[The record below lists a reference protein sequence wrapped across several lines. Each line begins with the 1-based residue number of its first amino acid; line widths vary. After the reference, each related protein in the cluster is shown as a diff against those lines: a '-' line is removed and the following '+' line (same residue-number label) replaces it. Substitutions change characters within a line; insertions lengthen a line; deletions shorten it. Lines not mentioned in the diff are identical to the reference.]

1 MLIARAA
8 HEPDPRM
15 AATRSSARPAAARG
29 SKRAPG
35 APARSR
41 AGEAAGGAVP
51 ARGGK
56 LLIVESPAKARTIG
70 KYLDSDFTVL
80 ASYGH
85 VRDLVPS
92 TGAVEPDRGFAMHF
106 DLVPRAQAHVDAIVK
121 AMRRASALYLA
132 TDPDREGEAISWHV
146 TKLLEERGVL
156 DGKPVYRVQFH
167 EITRRAV
174 REAIEHPG
182 ALQDDLVSSQLA
194 RRALDYLVGFT
205 LSPVLWSKVRR
216 NLSAGRVQS
225 PALRLIADRE
235 SEIEAFEAREYWTL
249 LADAPGPPPFSA
261 RLAQYRG
268 EKVEQFTFTGEKE
281 AFAAQATLRL
291 HAARG
296 LEVLSV
302 TRKKR
307 RRAPPAPF
315 TTATLQQEASNRLGF
330 NVSRTMRVA
339 QELYEGVGGEG
350 LITYMRTDSVN
361 LAPEAVAEL
370 RAFIASRFGADE
382 VPASPPRHRTRTR
395 NAQEAHEAVR
405 PTSPERTPESLRGT
419 LSRDQQRVYELVW
432 RRAVASQ
439 MKHAVMDDVT
449 VDLGCGE
456 GNVFRATGSTVAS
469 PGHLAVYE
477 DAPAPPAGGRAAGAA
492 PGGGAD
498 EAAPADGKPPP
509 PVRLP
514 ALAKGQTVTVSD
526 VRAEQHFT
534 RPPPRYTEAT
544 LVREL
549 ERCGIGR
556 PSTYADIISKL
567 QQREYV
573 ELRKRRFH
581 PTDVGRVVSRFLTE
595 HFHRYVDYGF
605 TASLEDDLDAISE
618 GRKAWIPV
626 LDEFWRDFEAQV
638 RDKQKTVTRQQ
649 VTQQV
654 IDEECPEC
662 GRPLAI
668 RLGRS
673 GNFISCTGFPECRY
687 ARNLPRDGE
696 DESEGGPEGGSE
708 PKMLEGRQC
717 PNCGRP
723 LVERTGRTG
732 RFAGCSGYPDCRHA
746 EPIEKMR
753 ETDVACPVCGE
764 GTLRERRSRRGKP
777 FFSCSTYPKC
787 DYATWD
793 EPLDEPCPLC
803 GWPILTL
810 KQTRRRGAEKVCPQ
824 RECGHREPVE
834 EPAAALPEAG

>member
-1 MLIARAA
+1 
-8 HEPDPRM
+8 M
-15 AATRSSARPAAARG
+15 AATRPSTQPAATRG
-29 SKRAPG
+29 SKRTPGAGSRSRTGRKAPG
-35 APARSR
+35 DGS
-41 AGEAAGGAVP
+41 
-51 ARGGK
+51 ARGSP

-106 DLVPRAQAHVDAIVK
+106 DLVPRAEAHVEAIVR
-121 AMRRASALYLA
+121 AMRRAGALYLA

-146 TKLLEERGVL
+146 MQLLSERGVL
-156 DGKPVYRVQFH
+156 GDKPVYRVQFH

-174 REAIEHPG
+174 REALEHPG
-182 ALQDDLVSSQLA
+182 EIQANLVNSQLA
-194 RRALDYLVGFT
+194 RRALDYLVGFN
-205 LSPVLWSKVRR
+205 LSPVLWSKIRS

-235 SEIEAFEAREYWTL
+235 SEIEAFETREYWTV
-249 LADAPGPPPFSA
+249 LADASGPPPFSA
-261 RLAQYRG
+261 RLVQYRG
-268 EKVEQFTFTGEKE
+268 EKVEQFTFTDEGS
-281 AFAAQATLRL
+281 AFAVQATLKL
-291 HAARG
+291 HASRG

-302 TRKKR
+302 TAKKR

-339 QELYEGVGGEG
+339 QDLYEGVGGEG

-361 LAPEAVAEL
+361 LASEAVAEI
-370 RAFIASRFGADE
+370 RAFLAEAFGPDE
-382 VPASPPRHRTRTR
+382 VPGTPPRHRTRTR
-395 NAQEAHEAVR
+395 NAQEAHEAIR
-405 PTSPERTPESLRGT
+405 PTSPGRTPESLRGA
-419 LSRDQQRVYELVW
+419 LSRDQLRVYELVW

-439 MKHAVMDDVT
+439 MKPAVMDDVT

-456 GNVFRATGSTVAS
+456 DGVFRATGTSVAS
-469 PGHLAVYE
+469 PGYLAVYE
-477 DAPAPPAGGRAAGAA
+477 DAAAAQSVRAADASAGE
-492 PGGGAD
+492 GKEG
-498 EAAPADGKPPP
+498 APASEGKPPA

-514 ALAKGQTVTVSD
+514 KLSKGQVVTVSD
-526 VRAEQHFT
+526 IRAEQHFT

-567 QQREYV
+567 QQRGYV
-573 ELRKRRFH
+573 EFEKRRFH

-595 HFHRYVDYGF
+595 HFSRYVDYGF
-605 TASLEDDLDAISE
+605 TASMEDDLDAISE
-618 GRKAWIPV
+618 GRKAWVPV

-638 RDKQKTVTRQQ
+638 RHKQETVTRQQ
-649 VTQQV
+649 VTQQL
-654 IDEECPEC
+654 IDETCPEC

-687 ARNLPRDGE
+687 ARNLPRGDE
-696 DESEGGPEGGSE
+696 DEADAGAAGGRDA
-708 PKMLEGRQC
+708 KVLEGREC
-717 PNCGRP
+717 PECGSP
-723 LVERTGRTG
+723 LVLKSGRTG
-732 RFAGCSGYPDCRHA
+732 KFAGCSRYPECRHT
-746 EPIEKMR
+746 EPLEKLR
-753 ETDVACPVCGE
+753 DTDIACPVCRD

-793 EPLDEPCPLC
+793 EPLDEPCPGC
-803 GWPILTL
+803 GWPIRTL
-810 KQTRRRGAEKVCPQ
+810 KQTRRRGPEKVCPQ
-824 RECGHREPVE
+824 RECGYREPVA

>member
-1 MLIARAA
+1 
-8 HEPDPRM
+8 M
-15 AATRSSARPAAARG
+15 AATPRSKPSSASASRQ
-29 SKRAPG
+29 SKRAAGQG
-35 APARSR
+35 APARSGGN
-41 AGEAAGGAVP
+41 AGTRRSAGGS
-51 ARGGK
+51 R

-70 KYLDSDFTVL
+70 KYLDADFTVL

-85 VRDLVPS
+85 VRDLVPAS
-92 TGAVEPDRGFAMHF
+92 GAVEPDRGFAMHF
-106 DLVPRAQAHVDAIVK
+106 ELVPRAEAHVEAIVR
-121 AMRRASALYLA
+121 AMRRADALYLA

-146 TKLLEERGVL
+146 TKLLEERGAL
-156 DGKPVYRVQFH
+156 KDKPVYRVQFH
-167 EITRRAV
+167 EITRRAI

-182 ALQDDLVSSQLA
+182 ELQDNLVSAQLA

-261 RLAQYRG
+261 RLVQYRG
-268 EKVEQFTFTGEKE
+268 EKVEQFTFTGEAA
-281 AFAAQATLRL
+281 AFAAQATLKL

-315 TTATLQQEASNRLGF
+315 TTATLQQDASNRLGF
-330 NVSRTMRVA
+330 SVSRTMRIA

-361 LAPEAVAEL
+361 LASEAVAEL
-370 RAFIASRFGADE
+370 RTVIADRFGPDE
-382 VPASPPRHRTRTR
+382 VPATATRHRTRTR

-405 PTSPERTPESLRGT
+405 PTSASRTPEALRGS
-419 LSRDQQRVYELVW
+419 LSHDQQRIYELIW

-439 MKHAVMDDVT
+439 MKPAVMDDVT
-449 VDLGCGE
+449 LDLGCGE
-456 GNVFRATGSTVAS
+456 ENVFRATGSTVAS
-469 PGHLAVYE
+469 PGYLAVYE
-477 DAPAPPAGGRAAGAA
+477 DAQPPPGGQASERAAAAAEGAPPQ
-492 PGGGAD
+492 
-498 EAAPADGKPPP
+498 PA
-509 PVRLP
+509 RLP
-514 ALAKGQTVTVSD
+514 ALAKGQVVTVSE

-567 QQREYV
+567 QHREYV
-573 ELRKRRFH
+573 ELRKRRFF

-618 GRKAWIPV
+618 GRKAWVPV

-662 GRPLAI
+662 GRALAI

-687 ARNLPRDGE
+687 ARNLPREGE
-696 DESEGGPEGGSE
+696 DEAEDGAGGGSE
-708 PKMLEGRQC
+708 PKVLEDREC
-717 PNCGRP
+717 PKCSAP
-723 LVERTGRTG
+723 LVERRGRAG
-732 RFAGCSGYPDCRHA
+732 RFAGCSRYPECRHA
-746 EPIEKMR
+746 EPIEKLR
-753 ETDVACPVCGE
+753 VTEVSCPKCGQ
-764 GTLRERRSRRGKP
+764 GNLHERRSRRGKP
-777 FFSCSTYPKC
+777 FFSCSTYPDC

-793 EPLDEPCPLC
+793 EPIDELCPSC
-803 GWPILTL
+803 NWPILTL
-810 KQTRRRGAEKVCPQ
+810 KETRRRGPEKVCPQ
-824 RECGHREPVE
+824 RECGYREPVA

>member
-1 MLIARAA
+1 
-8 HEPDPRM
+8 M
-15 AATRSSARPAAARG
+15 AATRQSAEPAAARG
-29 SKRAPG
+29 TGRGDG

-41 AGEAAGGAVP
+41 TGGKKGP
-51 ARGGK
+51 GGGSPRGGR

-70 KYLDSDFTVL
+70 KYLDPDFTVL

-92 TGAVEPDRGFAMHF
+92 TGAVEPDRDFAMHF
-106 DLVPRAQAHVDAIVK
+106 ELVPRAEAHVEAIVR

-146 TKLLEERGVL
+146 TQLLSERGVL
-156 DGKPVYRVQFH
+156 EDKPVYRVQFH

-174 REAIEHPG
+174 REALEHPG
-182 ALQDDLVSSQLA
+182 ELQDNLVNSQLA
-194 RRALDYLVGFT
+194 RRALDYLVGFS
-205 LSPVLWSKVRR
+205 LSPVLWSKIRS

-235 SEIEAFEAREYWTL
+235 SEIEAFEAREYWTV

-268 EKVEQFTFTGEKE
+268 EKVEQFTFTDEGS

-291 HAARG
+291 HASRG

-302 TRKKR
+302 TAKKR
-307 RRAPPAPF
+307 RRSPPAPF

-330 NVSRTMRVA
+330 NVSRTMRIA

-350 LITYMRTDSVN
+350 LITYMRTDSVS
-361 LAPEAVAEL
+361 LAAEAVAEI
-370 RAFIASRFGADE
+370 RAFLADRFGSDA
-382 VPASPPRHRTRTR
+382 VPATPPRHRTRTR

-405 PTSPERTPESLRGT
+405 PTSPGRTPESLRGT
-419 LSRDQQRVYELVW
+419 LSRDQMRVYELVW

-456 GNVFRATGSTVAS
+456 GNVFRATGSSVAS
-469 PGHLAVYE
+469 PGYLAVYE
-477 DAPAPPAGGRAAGAA
+477 DAAPPPGRPVDASAGAE
-492 PGGGAD
+492 G
-498 EAAPADGKPPP
+498 EAAPAGDGKTPRT
-509 PVRLP
+509 VRLP
-514 ALAKGQTVTVSD
+514 KLSKGQVVTVSD
-526 VRAEQHFT
+526 IRAEQHFT

-567 QQREYV
+567 QQRGYV
-573 ELRKRRFH
+573 ELEKRRFH

-595 HFHRYVDYGF
+595 HFSRYVDYGF
-605 TASLEDDLDAISE
+605 TASMEDDLDAISE
-618 GRKAWIPV
+618 GRKAWVPV
-626 LDEFWRDFEAQV
+626 LDEFWRDFEGQV
-638 RDKQKTVTRQQ
+638 RLKQETVTRQQ
-649 VTQQV
+649 VTQQR
-654 IDEECPEC
+654 IDEDCPEC

-687 ARNLPRDGE
+687 ARNLPRAGE
-696 DESEGGPEGGSE
+696 DEGGEGETRGSEAKVLEDRECPKCGGPLVVKS
-708 PKMLEGRQC
+708 GRS
-717 PNCGRP
+717 GK
-723 LVERTGRTG
+723 
-732 RFAGCSGYPDCRHA
+732 FAGCSRYPECRHT
-746 EPIEKMR
+746 EPLEKLR
-753 ETDVACPVCGE
+753 ETDIACPACGD

-793 EPLDEPCPLC
+793 EPLDEPCPRC

-824 RECGHREPVE
+824 RECGYR
-834 EPAAALPEAG
+834 EPAAEPGAALSEAG

>member
-1 MLIARAA
+1 MLTARAT
-8 HEPDPRM
+8 HEPDVRM
-15 AATRSSARPAAARG
+15 AATRPTSRPAAARG
-29 SKRAPG
+29 PKRAAA
-35 APARSR
+35 APARSG
-41 AGEAAGGAVP
+41 AGNTARRGGP
-51 ARGGK
+51 GPGGK
-56 LLIVESPAKARTIG
+56 LLVVESPAKARTIG
-70 KYLDSDFTVL
+70 KYLDPDFTVL

-92 TGAVEPDRGFAMHF
+92 TGAVEPERGFAMHF
-106 DLVPRAQAHVDAIVK
+106 DLVPRAQAHVDAIVR
-121 AMRRASALYLA
+121 AMRGASALYLA

-146 TKLLEERGVL
+146 TKLLEDRGAL
-156 DGKPVYRVQFH
+156 AGKPVYRVQFH

-182 ALQDDLVSSQLA
+182 ELQDNLVNSQLA

-261 RLAQYRG
+261 RLARYRG
-268 EKVEQFTFTGEKE
+268 EKVEQFTFTGERE
-281 AFAAQATLRL
+281 AFAAQATLKL

-330 NVSRTMRVA
+330 NVSRTMRIA

-370 RAFIASRFGADE
+370 RAFIADRFGADE
-382 VPASPPRHRTRTR
+382 VPSTPPRHRTRAR

-405 PTSPERTPESLRGT
+405 PTSPGRTPESLRGT

-469 PGHLAVYE
+469 PGYLAVYE
-477 DAPAPPAGGRAAGAA
+477 DAPAQPGGRAG
-492 PGGGAD
+492 D
-498 EAAPADGKPPP
+498 EAAPAVSADGKPPP

-514 ALAKGQTVTVSD
+514 PLAKGRTVAVSD

-618 GRKAWIPV
+618 GRKAWVPV

-638 RDKQKTVTRQQ
+638 RHKQETVTRQQ

-687 ARNLPRDGE
+687 ARSLPRDGE
-696 DESEGGPEGGSE
+696 GESEEGGGAEGGVE
-708 PKMLEGRQC
+708 PKVLEDRRCPKCGEALVVRRGRR
-717 PNCGRP
+717 G
-723 LVERTGRTG
+723 E
-732 RFAGCSGYPDCRHA
+732 FAGCRGYPECRHA
-746 EPIEKMR
+746 EPLEKMR
-753 ETDVACPVCGE
+753 ETDVTCPACGG

-793 EPLDEPCPLC
+793 EPLDEPCPRC

-824 RECGHREPVE
+824 RECAHREPAA
-834 EPAAALPEAG
+834 EPPAALPEAG

>member
-1 MLIARAA
+1 MLIARPAR
-8 HEPDPRM
+8 EPEIRM
-15 AATRSSARPAAARG
+15 AAARPSAARPAAARG
-29 SKRAPG
+29 PKRAAGASARSGAGSTARRGGPG
-35 APARSR
+35 A
-41 AGEAAGGAVP
+41 GG
-51 ARGGK
+51 R
-56 LLIVESPAKARTIG
+56 LLVVESPAKARTIG
-70 KYLDSDFTVL
+70 KYLDPDFTVL

-106 DLVPRAQAHVDAIVK
+106 DLVPRAQAHVDAIVR

-146 TKLLEERGVL
+146 TKLLEDRGAL
-156 DGKPVYRVQFH
+156 AGKPVYRVQFH

-182 ALQDDLVSSQLA
+182 ELQDNLVNSQLA

-268 EKVEQFTFTGEKE
+268 EKVEQFTFTGEGE
-281 AFAAQATLRL
+281 AFAAQATLKL

-330 NVSRTMRVA
+330 NVSRTMRIA

-370 RAFIASRFGADE
+370 RAFIADRFGPDE
-382 VPASPPRHRTRTR
+382 VPSTPPRHRTRTR

-405 PTSPERTPESLRGT
+405 PTSPGRTPESLRGT

-469 PGHLAVYE
+469 PGYLAVYE
-477 DAPAPPAGGRAAGAA
+477 DAPAQ
-492 PGGGAD
+492 PGGARTAD
-498 EAAPADGKPPP
+498 EAAPADGKPPAP
-509 PVRLP
+509 ARLP
-514 ALAKGQTVTVSD
+514 PLAKGRTVTVSD

-618 GRKAWIPV
+618 GRKAWVPV

-638 RDKQKTVTRQQ
+638 RHKQETVTRQQ

-687 ARNLPRDGE
+687 ARSLPRDGE
-696 DESEGGPEGGSE
+696 GESEGGPEGGAE
-708 PKMLEGRQC
+708 PKALEDRRCPKCGEALVVRSGRR
-717 PNCGRP
+717 G
-723 LVERTGRTG
+723 E
-732 RFAGCSGYPDCRHA
+732 FAGCSRYPECRHA
-746 EPIEKMR
+746 EPLEKMR
-753 ETDVACPVCGE
+753 ETDVACPVCRG

-777 FFSCSTYPKC
+777 FFSCPTYPKC

-824 RECGHREPVE
+824 RECAYREPVAE
-834 EPAAALPEAG
+834 PPAAMPEAG

>member
-1 MLIARAA
+1 
-8 HEPDPRM
+8 M
-15 AATRSSARPAAARG
+15 AATRPSTRPAAPRE
-29 SKRAPG
+29 SKRAG
-35 APARSR
+35 APEARSR
-41 AGEAAGGAVP
+41 TGPKTGSKSGSGTRGGSS

-56 LLIVESPAKARTIG
+56 LLIVESPAKTRTIG

-85 VRDLVPS
+85 VRDLVPAR
-92 TGAVEPDRGFAMHF
+92 GAVEPERGFAMHF
-106 DLVPRAQAHVDAIVK
+106 ELVPRAEAHVEAIVR

-146 TKLLEERGVL
+146 TQLLSDRGVL

-174 REAIEHPG
+174 REALEHPG
-182 ALQDDLVSSQLA
+182 ELQANLVNSQLA
-194 RRALDYLVGFT
+194 RRALDYLVGFN
-205 LSPVLWSKVRR
+205 LSPVLWSKIRS

-235 SEIEAFEAREYWTL
+235 AEIEAFEAREYWTV

-261 RLAQYRG
+261 RLVRYRG
-268 EKVEQFTFTGEKE
+268 EKVEQFTFTDEGT
-281 AFAAQATLRL
+281 AFAAQATLKL

-302 TRKKR
+302 TAKKR

-330 NVSRTMRVA
+330 NVSRTMRTA

-350 LITYMRTDSVN
+350 LITYMRTDSVS
-361 LAPEAVAEL
+361 LATEAVAEI
-370 RAFIASRFGADE
+370 RAFLAEAFGPDA
-382 VPASPPRHRTRTR
+382 VPATPPRHRTRTR
-395 NAQEAHEAVR
+395 NAQEAHEAIR

-419 LSRDQQRVYELVW
+419 LSREQMRVYELIW

-439 MKHAVMDDVT
+439 MRHAVMDDVT

-456 GNVFRATGSTVAS
+456 DSVFRATGTSVAS
-469 PGHLAVYE
+469 PGYLAIYE
-477 DAPAPPAGGRAAGAA
+477 DAAARAARPADAPAGEGREG
-492 PGGGAD
+492 
-498 EAAPADGKPPP
+498 APAEGGKPPP
-509 PVRLP
+509 AVRLP
-514 ALAKGQTVTVSD
+514 KLSTGQVVTVSD
-526 VRAEQHFT
+526 IRAEQHFT

-567 QQREYV
+567 QQRSYV
-573 ELRKRRFH
+573 VLEKRRFH

-595 HFHRYVDYGF
+595 HFTRYVDYGF
-605 TASLEDDLDAISE
+605 TANMEDDLDAISA
-618 GRKAWIPV
+618 GRKAWVPV

-638 RDKQKTVTRQQ
+638 RHKQETVTRQQ
-649 VTQQV
+649 VTQQL
-654 IDEECPEC
+654 IDESCPEC
-662 GRPLAI
+662 ERPLAI
-668 RLGRS
+668 RLGRN

-687 ARNLPRDGE
+687 ARNLGREEEDGE
-696 DESEGGPEGGSE
+696 GEGASGGRE
-708 PKMLEGRQC
+708 AKVLEGREC
-717 PNCGRP
+717 PKCGGP
-723 LVERTGRTG
+723 LVRKRGRSG
-732 RFAGCSGYPDCRHA
+732 EFAGCGRYPECRHT
-746 EPIEKMR
+746 EPLEKLR
-753 ETDVACPVCGE
+753 ETDIACPACGA
-764 GTLRERRSRRGKP
+764 GKLHERRSRRGKP

-793 EPLDEPCPLC
+793 EPIDEPCPQC

-810 KQTRRRGAEKVCPQ
+810 KQTRRRGPEKVCPQ
-824 RECGHREPVE
+824 RECGHREPVAE
-834 EPAAALPEAG
+834 SAAALPETG

>member
-1 MLIARAA
+1 MLIARAT
-8 HEPDPRM
+8 HEPDARM
-15 AATRSSARPAAARG
+15 AATRSSTRPAAARG
-29 SKRAPG
+29 SKRATEAG
-35 APARSR
+35 ARSR
-41 AGEAAGGAVP
+41 TGKKSRGGGAP
-51 ARGGK
+51 SGGR

-92 TGAVEPDRGFAMHF
+92 RGAVEPERGFAMHF
-106 DLVPRAQAHVDAIVK
+106 DLVPRAESHVEAIVR

-146 TKLLEERGVL
+146 TQLLSERGVL
-156 DGKPVYRVQFH
+156 QEKPVYRVQFH

-174 REAIEHPG
+174 REALEHPG
-182 ALQDDLVSSQLA
+182 ELQTNLVNSQLA
-194 RRALDYLVGFT
+194 RRALDYLVGFN
-205 LSPVLWSKVRR
+205 LSPVLWSKIRS

-235 SEIEAFEAREYWTL
+235 SEIDAFETREYWTV

-261 RLAQYRG
+261 RLVQYRG
-268 EKVEQFTFTGEKE
+268 EKVEQFTFTDEGT
-281 AFAAQATLRL
+281 AFAAQATLKL
-291 HAARG
+291 HSSRG

-302 TRKKR
+302 TAKKR

-330 NVSRTMRVA
+330 NVSRTMRIA

-361 LAPEAVAEL
+361 LAAEAVAEIRSL
-370 RAFIASRFGADE
+370 LADRFGPDA
-382 VPASPPRHRTRTR
+382 VPATPNRHRTRTR

-405 PTSPERTPESLRGT
+405 PTSPGWTPESLRAT
-419 LSRDQQRVYELVW
+419 LSRDQFRVYELVW
-432 RRAVASQ
+432 RRAMASQ

-456 GNVFRATGSTVAS
+456 GNVLRATGTSVAS
-469 PGHLAVYE
+469 PGYLAVYE
-477 DAPAPPAGGRAAGAA
+477 DAAAQ
-492 PGGGAD
+492 PGGPAD
-498 EAAPADGKPPP
+498 GQAGERKAADDGKPPS

-514 ALAKGQTVTVSD
+514 KLSTGQVVTVSD
-526 VRAEQHFT
+526 IRAEQHFT

-567 QQREYV
+567 QQRGYV
-573 ELRKRRFH
+573 ELEKRRFH

-595 HFHRYVDYGF
+595 HFSRYVDFGF
-605 TASLEDDLDAISE
+605 TASMEDDLDAISE
-618 GRKAWIPV
+618 GRKAWVPV

-638 RDKQKTVTRQQ
+638 RHKQETVTRQQ
-649 VTQQV
+649 VTQQL
-654 IDEECPEC
+654 IDESCPEC
-662 GRPLAI
+662 ERPLAI

-687 ARNLPRDGE
+687 ARNLPRG
-696 DESEGGPEGGSE
+696 DEGEGGEEGVGGSDA
-708 PKMLEGRQC
+708 KLLEDRQC
-717 PNCGRP
+717 PKCGGP
-723 LVERTGRTG
+723 LVVKSGRTG
-732 RFAGCSGYPDCRHA
+732 KFAGCSGYPECRHT
-746 EPIEKMR
+746 EPLEKLR
-753 ETDVACPVCGE
+753 ETDIACPACGD

-777 FFSCSTYPKC
+777 FFSCSTYPRC

-793 EPLDEPCPLC
+793 EPLDEPCPGC

-810 KQTRRRGAEKVCPQ
+810 KQTRRRGPEKACPQ
-824 RECGHREPVE
+824 RECGHREPVAE
-834 EPAAALPEAG
+834 SSAALPEAG

>member
-1 MLIARAA
+1 
-8 HEPDPRM
+8 M
-15 AATRSSARPAAARG
+15 AATRPSTRPAAARG
-29 SKRAPG
+29 SKRAAG
-35 APARSR
+35 AGARSG
-41 AGEAAGGAVP
+41 AGNT
-51 ARGGK
+51 ARGGGPSARGGR

-92 TGAVEPDRGFAMHF
+92 TGAVEPDRGFFMHF
-106 DLVPRAQAHVDAIVK
+106 DLVPRAEAHVEAIVR

-146 TKLLEERGVL
+146 TQLLSERGVL
-156 DGKPVYRVQFH
+156 EGKPVYRVQFH

-174 REAIEHPG
+174 REALEHPG
-182 ALQDDLVSSQLA
+182 ELQANLVDSQLA
-194 RRALDYLVGFT
+194 RRALDYLVGFN
-205 LSPVLWSKVRR
+205 LSPVLWSKIRS

-235 SEIEAFEAREYWTL
+235 SEIEAFEAREYWTV
-249 LADAPGPPPFSA
+249 LADAPGPPAFSA
-261 RLAQYRG
+261 RLVRYRG
-268 EKVEQFTFTGEKE
+268 EKVEQFTLTDEGA
-281 AFAAQATLRL
+281 AFAAQATLKL
-291 HAARG
+291 HASRG
-296 LEVLSV
+296 LGVLSV
-302 TRKKR
+302 TAKKR

-330 NVSRTMRVA
+330 NVSRTMRIA

-350 LITYMRTDSVN
+350 LITYMRTDSVS
-361 LAPEAVAEL
+361 LAAEAVAEI
-370 RAFIASRFGADE
+370 RAFLAETFGEDA
-382 VPASPPRHRTRTR
+382 VPATPPRHRTRTR

-405 PTSPERTPESLRGT
+405 PTSPGRTPESLRGT
-419 LSRDQQRVYELVW
+419 LSRDQLRVYELVW

-439 MKHAVMDDVT
+439 MKPAVMDDVT

-456 GNVFRATGSTVAS
+456 GNVFRATGTSVAS
-469 PGHLAVYE
+469 PGFLAVYGDAASQPGRPA
-477 DAPAPPAGGRAAGAA
+477 DAPAGERKDGVSAAAA
-492 PGGGAD
+492 
-498 EAAPADGKPPP
+498 AAGKPPP

-514 ALAKGQTVTVSD
+514 KLSAGQVVTVSD

-549 ERCGIGR
+549 EQCGIGR

-567 QQREYV
+567 QQRGYV
-573 ELRKRRFH
+573 ELEKRRFH

-595 HFHRYVDYGF
+595 HFSRYVDYGF
-605 TASLEDDLDAISE
+605 TASMEDDLDAISE
-618 GRKAWIPV
+618 GRKEWVPV

-638 RDKQKTVTRQQ
+638 RHKRETVTRQQ
-649 VTQQV
+649 VTQQI
-654 IDEECPEC
+654 IDESCPEC

-687 ARNLPRDGE
+687 ARNLPRGDE
-696 DESEGGPEGGSE
+696 DETGEEGAGRSEAQVLEDRWCPKCGGA
-708 PKMLEGRQC
+708 
-717 PNCGRP
+717 
-723 LVERTGRTG
+723 LVLKSGRTG
-732 RFAGCSGYPDCRHA
+732 KFAGCGRYPECRHT
-746 EPIEKMR
+746 EPLEKLR
-753 ETDVACPVCGE
+753 ETDITCPVCRD

-793 EPLDEPCPLC
+793 EPLDEPCPRC

-810 KQTRRRGAEKVCPQ
+810 KQTRRRGSEKVCPQ
-824 RECGHREPVE
+824 RECAHREPVAE
-834 EPAAALPEAG
+834 SPAALPEAG

>member
-1 MLIARAA
+1 
-8 HEPDPRM
+8 M
-15 AATRSSARPAAARG
+15 AATRPSTRPAAARG
-29 SKRAPG
+29 SKRAAG
-35 APARSR
+35 AGARSG
-41 AGEAAGGAVP
+41 AGNT
-51 ARGGK
+51 ARGGGPSARGGR

-106 DLVPRAQAHVDAIVK
+106 DLVPRAEAHVEAIVR

-146 TKLLEERGVL
+146 TQLLSERGVL
-156 DGKPVYRVQFH
+156 EGKPVYRVQFH

-174 REAIEHPG
+174 REALEHPG
-182 ALQDDLVSSQLA
+182 ELQANLVDSQLA
-194 RRALDYLVGFT
+194 RRALDYLVGFN
-205 LSPVLWSKVRR
+205 LSPVLWSKIRS

-235 SEIEAFEAREYWTL
+235 SEIEAFEAREYWTV
-249 LADAPGPPPFSA
+249 LADAPGPPAFSA
-261 RLAQYRG
+261 RLVQYRG
-268 EKVEQFTFTGEKE
+268 EKVEQFTLTDEGA
-281 AFAAQATLRL
+281 AFAAQATLKL
-291 HAARG
+291 HASRG

-302 TRKKR
+302 TAKKR

-330 NVSRTMRVA
+330 NVSRTMRIA

-350 LITYMRTDSVN
+350 LITYMRTDSVS
-361 LAPEAVAEL
+361 LAAEAVADI
-370 RAFIASRFGADE
+370 RAFLAETFGEDA
-382 VPASPPRHRTRTR
+382 VPATPPRHRTRTR

-405 PTSPERTPESLRGT
+405 PTSPGRTPESLRGT
-419 LSRDQQRVYELVW
+419 LSRDQLRVYELVW

-439 MKHAVMDDVT
+439 MKPAVMDDVT

-456 GNVFRATGSTVAS
+456 GNVFRATGTSVAS
-469 PGHLAVYE
+469 PGFLAVYGDAASQPGRPA
-477 DAPAPPAGGRAAGAA
+477 DAPAGERKDGASAAASAA
-492 PGGGAD
+492 
-498 EAAPADGKPPP
+498 GKPPP

-514 ALAKGQTVTVSD
+514 KLSAGQVVTVSD

-549 ERCGIGR
+549 EQCGIGR

-567 QQREYV
+567 QQRGYV
-573 ELRKRRFH
+573 ELEKRRFH

-595 HFHRYVDYGF
+595 HFSRYVDYGF
-605 TASLEDDLDAISE
+605 TASMEDDLDAISE
-618 GRKAWIPV
+618 GRKEWVPV

-638 RDKQKTVTRQQ
+638 RHKRETVTRQQ
-649 VTQQV
+649 VTQQI
-654 IDEECPEC
+654 IDESCPEC

-687 ARNLPRDGE
+687 ARNLPRGDE
-696 DESEGGPEGGSE
+696 DETGEEGAGRSEAKVLEDRWCPKCGGA
-708 PKMLEGRQC
+708 
-717 PNCGRP
+717 
-723 LVERTGRTG
+723 LVLKSGRTG
-732 RFAGCSGYPDCRHA
+732 KFAGCGRYPECRHT
-746 EPIEKMR
+746 EPLEKLR
-753 ETDVACPVCGE
+753 ETDITCPVCRD

-793 EPLDEPCPLC
+793 EPLDEPCPRC

-810 KQTRRRGAEKVCPQ
+810 KQTRRRGSEKVCPQ
-824 RECGHREPVE
+824 RECAHREPVAE
-834 EPAAALPEAG
+834 SPAALPEAG

>member
-1 MLIARAA
+1 
-8 HEPDPRM
+8 M
-15 AATRSSARPAAARG
+15 AATRPSTRPAAARG
-29 SKRAPG
+29 SKRAAG
-35 APARSR
+35 AGARSG
-41 AGEAAGGAVP
+41 AGNTARGAGSS
-51 ARGGK
+51 ARGGR

-92 TGAVEPDRGFAMHF
+92 TGAVEPDRGFFMHF
-106 DLVPRAQAHVDAIVK
+106 DLVPRAEAHVEAIVR

-146 TKLLEERGVL
+146 TQLLSERGVL
-156 DGKPVYRVQFH
+156 EGKPVYRVQFH

-174 REAIEHPG
+174 REALEHPG
-182 ALQDDLVSSQLA
+182 ELQANLVDSQLA
-194 RRALDYLVGFT
+194 RRALDYLVGFN
-205 LSPVLWSKVRR
+205 LSPVLWSKIRS

-235 SEIEAFEAREYWTL
+235 SEIEAFEAREYWTV
-249 LADAPGPPPFSA
+249 LADAPGPPAFSA
-261 RLAQYRG
+261 RLVRYRG
-268 EKVEQFTFTGEKE
+268 EKVEQFTLTDEGA
-281 AFAAQATLRL
+281 AFAAQATLKL
-291 HAARG
+291 HASRG

-302 TRKKR
+302 TAKKR

-330 NVSRTMRVA
+330 NVSRTMRIA

-350 LITYMRTDSVN
+350 LITYMRTDSVS
-361 LAPEAVAEL
+361 LAAEAVAEI
-370 RAFIASRFGADE
+370 RAFLAETFGEDA
-382 VPASPPRHRTRTR
+382 VPATPPRHRTRTR

-405 PTSPERTPESLRGT
+405 PTSPGRTPESLRGT
-419 LSRDQQRVYELVW
+419 LSRDQLRVYELVW

-439 MKHAVMDDVT
+439 MKPAVMDDVT

-456 GNVFRATGSTVAS
+456 GNVFRATGTSVAS
-469 PGHLAVYE
+469 PGFLAVYGDAASQPGRPA
-477 DAPAPPAGGRAAGAA
+477 DAPAGERKDGASAA
-492 PGGGAD
+492 
-498 EAAPADGKPPP
+498 GKPPP

-514 ALAKGQTVTVSD
+514 KLSAGQVVTVSD

-549 ERCGIGR
+549 EQCGIGR

-567 QQREYV
+567 QQRGYV
-573 ELRKRRFH
+573 ELEKRRFH

-595 HFHRYVDYGF
+595 HFSRYVDYGF
-605 TASLEDDLDAISE
+605 TASMEDDLDAISE
-618 GRKAWIPV
+618 GRKAWVPV

-638 RDKQKTVTRQQ
+638 RHKRETVTRQQ
-649 VTQQV
+649 VTQQI
-654 IDEECPEC
+654 IDESCPEC

-687 ARNLPRDGE
+687 ARNLPRGDE
-696 DESEGGPEGGSE
+696 DETGEEGAGRSEAKVLEDRWCPKCGGA
-708 PKMLEGRQC
+708 
-717 PNCGRP
+717 
-723 LVERTGRTG
+723 LVLKSGRTG
-732 RFAGCSGYPDCRHA
+732 KFAGCGRYPECRHT
-746 EPIEKMR
+746 EPLEKLR
-753 ETDVACPVCGE
+753 ETDITCPVCRD

-793 EPLDEPCPLC
+793 EPLDEPCPRC

-810 KQTRRRGAEKVCPQ
+810 KQTRRRGSEKVCPQ
-824 RECGHREPVE
+824 RECAHREPVAE
-834 EPAAALPEAG
+834 SPAALPEAG

>member
-1 MLIARAA
+1 
-8 HEPDPRM
+8 M
-15 AATRSSARPAAARG
+15 AATRHSAQSAAARG
-29 SKRAPG
+29 AERAAG
-35 APARSR
+35 TSARSR
-41 AGEAAGGAVP
+41 SGRKAAGGGTP
-51 ARGGK
+51 RGGR

-70 KYLDSDFTVL
+70 KYLDPDFTVL

-106 DLVPRAQAHVDAIVK
+106 ELVPRAEAHVEAIVR
-121 AMRRASALYLA
+121 AMRRAKALYLA

-146 TKLLEERGVL
+146 TQILAERGVL
-156 DGKPVYRVQFH
+156 GDKPVFRVQFH

-174 REAIEHPG
+174 REALDHPG
-182 ALQDDLVSSQLA
+182 ELQTNLVNSQLT
-194 RRALDYLVGFT
+194 RRALDYLVGFN
-205 LSPVLWSKVRR
+205 LSPVLWSKIRS

-235 SEIEAFEAREYWTL
+235 SEIEAFEAREYWTV

-268 EKVEQFTFTGEKE
+268 EKVEQFTFTDEGA

-302 TRKKR
+302 TAKKR
-307 RRAPPAPF
+307 RRSPPAPF

-330 NVSRTMRVA
+330 NVSRTMRIA

-361 LAPEAVAEL
+361 LAPEAVAGI
-370 RAFIASRFGADE
+370 RAYLADRFGPDA
-382 VPASPPRHRTRTR
+382 VPATPPRHRTRTR

-405 PTSPERTPESLRGT
+405 PTLPERTPESLSGT
-419 LSRDQQRVYELVW
+419 LSRDQLRVYELVW

-449 VDLGCGE
+449 ADLGCGE
-456 GNVFRATGSTVAS
+456 GNVFRATGTSVAF
-469 PGHLAVYE
+469 PGYLAVYE
-477 DAPAPPAGGRAAGAA
+477 DAASRSDRPSEAPAGEGKAM
-492 PGGGAD
+492 
-498 EAAPADGKPPP
+498 APAEDAKPPP

-514 ALAKGQTVTVSD
+514 KLSRGQVVTVSD
-526 VRAEQHFT
+526 IRAEQHFT

-549 ERCGIGR
+549 ERRGIGR

-567 QQREYV
+567 QQRDYV
-573 ELRKRRFH
+573 EIEKRRFH

-595 HFHRYVDYGF
+595 HFSRYVDFGF
-605 TASLEDDLDAISE
+605 TASMEDDLDAISE
-618 GRKAWIPV
+618 GRKAWVPV
-626 LDEFWRDFEAQV
+626 LDEFWRGFEAQV
-638 RDKQKTVTRQQ
+638 RHKQETVTRQQ
-649 VTQQV
+649 VTQQL
-654 IDEECPEC
+654 IDESCPEC

-687 ARNLPRDGE
+687 ARNLPRGDEEETDEGSHGGREPKVLE
-696 DESEGGPEGGSE
+696 DRTCPKCGGP
-708 PKMLEGRQC
+708 
-717 PNCGRP
+717 
-723 LVERTGRTG
+723 LVLKSGRTG
-732 RFAGCSGYPDCRHA
+732 KFAGCARYPECRHT
-746 EPIEKMR
+746 EPLEKLR
-753 ETDVACPVCGE
+753 ETDIVCPACGD

-793 EPLDEPCPLC
+793 EPLDEPCPRC

-810 KQTRRRGAEKVCPQ
+810 KQTRRRGSEKACPQ
-824 RECGHREPVE
+824 RECGYREPVAE
-834 EPAAALPEAG
+834 SGAALSEAG

>member
-1 MLIARAA
+1 
-8 HEPDPRM
+8 M
-15 AATRSSARPAAARG
+15 AATRHSAQSAARG
-29 SKRAPG
+29 AERAAG
-35 APARSR
+35 TSARSR
-41 AGEAAGGAVP
+41 SGRKATGGGTP
-51 ARGGK
+51 RGGR

-70 KYLDSDFTVL
+70 KYLDPDFTVL

-106 DLVPRAQAHVDAIVK
+106 ELVPRAESHVEAIVR
-121 AMRRASALYLA
+121 AMRRATALYLA

-146 TKLLEERGVL
+146 TQILAERGVL
-156 DGKPVYRVQFH
+156 GDKPVYRVQFH

-174 REAIEHPG
+174 REALEHPG
-182 ALQDDLVSSQLA
+182 ELQTNLVNSQLA
-194 RRALDYLVGFT
+194 RRALDYLVGFN
-205 LSPVLWSKVRR
+205 LSPVLWSKVRS

-235 SEIEAFEAREYWTL
+235 SEIEAFEAREYWTV

-261 RLAQYRG
+261 RLVQYRG
-268 EKVEQFTFTGEKE
+268 EKVEQFTFTDEGA

-291 HAARG
+291 HASRG

-302 TRKKR
+302 TAKKR

-330 NVSRTMRVA
+330 NVSRTMRIA

-350 LITYMRTDSVN
+350 LITYMRTDSVS
-361 LAPEAVAEL
+361 LAPEAVAGI
-370 RAFIASRFGADE
+370 RAYLADRFGPDA
-382 VPASPPRHRTRTR
+382 VPATPPRHRTRTR

-405 PTSPERTPESLRGT
+405 PTLPERTPESLAGT
-419 LSRDQQRVYELVW
+419 LSRDQLRVYELVW

-449 VDLGCGE
+449 ADLGCGE
-456 GNVFRATGSTVAS
+456 GNVFRATGTSVAF
-469 PGHLAVYE
+469 PGYLAVYE
-477 DAPAPPAGGRAAGAA
+477 DAASRSGR
-492 PGGGAD
+492 PSD
-498 EAAPADGKPPP
+498 APAREGMALAPAEDAKPPP

-514 ALAKGQTVTVSD
+514 KLSRGQVVTVSD
-526 VRAEQHFT
+526 IRAEQHFT

-567 QQREYV
+567 QQRDYV
-573 ELRKRRFH
+573 ELEKRRFR

-595 HFHRYVDYGF
+595 HFSRYVDFGF
-605 TASLEDDLDAISE
+605 TASMEDDLDAISE
-618 GRKAWIPV
+618 GRKAWVPV
-626 LDEFWRDFEAQV
+626 LDEFWSDFAAQV
-638 RDKQKTVTRQQ
+638 RHKQETVTRQQ
-649 VTQQV
+649 VTQQL
-654 IDEECPEC
+654 IDESCPEC

-687 ARNLPRDGE
+687 ARNLARGDEEETDEGSDGGREPKVLE
-696 DESEGGPEGGSE
+696 DRRCPKCGGP
-708 PKMLEGRQC
+708 
-717 PNCGRP
+717 
-723 LVERTGRTG
+723 LVLKSGRTG
-732 RFAGCSGYPDCRHA
+732 KFAGCSRYPECRHA
-746 EPIEKMR
+746 EPLEKLR
-753 ETDVACPVCGE
+753 ETDIVCPACGD

-793 EPLDEPCPLC
+793 EPLDEPCPRC

-810 KQTRRRGAEKVCPQ
+810 KQTRRRGSEKVCPQ
-824 RECGHREPVE
+824 RECGHREPVAE
-834 EPAAALPEAG
+834 SGAALSEAG

>member
-1 MLIARAA
+1 
-8 HEPDPRM
+8 M
-15 AATRSSARPAAARG
+15 AATRPSTRPAAARG
-29 SKRAPG
+29 SKRAAG
-35 APARSR
+35 AGARSG
-41 AGEAAGGAVP
+41 AGNT
-51 ARGGK
+51 ARGGGSSARGGR

-106 DLVPRAQAHVDAIVK
+106 DLVPRAEAHVEAIVR

-146 TKLLEERGVL
+146 TQLLSERGVL
-156 DGKPVYRVQFH
+156 EGKPVYRVQFH

-174 REAIEHPG
+174 REALEHPG
-182 ALQDDLVSSQLA
+182 ELQANLVDSQLA
-194 RRALDYLVGFT
+194 RRALDYLVGFN
-205 LSPVLWSKVRR
+205 LSPVLWSKIRS

-235 SEIEAFEAREYWTL
+235 SEIEAFEAREYWTV
-249 LADAPGPPPFSA
+249 LADAPGPPAFSA
-261 RLAQYRG
+261 RLVRYRG
-268 EKVEQFTFTGEKE
+268 EKVEQFTLTDEGA
-281 AFAAQATLRL
+281 AFAAQATLKL
-291 HAARG
+291 HASRG

-302 TRKKR
+302 TAKKR

-330 NVSRTMRVA
+330 NVSRTMRIA

-350 LITYMRTDSVN
+350 LITYMRTDSVS
-361 LAPEAVAEL
+361 LAAEAVAEI
-370 RAFIASRFGADE
+370 RAFLAETFGEDA
-382 VPASPPRHRTRTR
+382 VPATPPRHRTRTR

-405 PTSPERTPESLRGT
+405 PTSPGRTPESLRGT
-419 LSRDQQRVYELVW
+419 LSRDQLRVYELVW

-439 MKHAVMDDVT
+439 MKPAVMDDVT

-456 GNVFRATGSTVAS
+456 GNVFRATGTSVAS
-469 PGHLAVYE
+469 PGFLAVYGDAASQPGRPA
-477 DAPAPPAGGRAAGAA
+477 DAPAGERKDGASAAAA
-492 PGGGAD
+492 
-498 EAAPADGKPPP
+498 AAGKPPP

-514 ALAKGQTVTVSD
+514 KLSAGQVVTVSD

-549 ERCGIGR
+549 EQCGIGR

-567 QQREYV
+567 QQRGYV
-573 ELRKRRFH
+573 ELEKRRFH

-595 HFHRYVDYGF
+595 HFSRYVDYGF
-605 TASLEDDLDAISE
+605 TASMEDDLDAISE
-618 GRKAWIPV
+618 GRKEWVPV

-638 RDKQKTVTRQQ
+638 RHKRETVTRQQ
-649 VTQQV
+649 VTQQI
-654 IDEECPEC
+654 IDESCPEC

-687 ARNLPRDGE
+687 ARNLPRGDE
-696 DESEGGPEGGSE
+696 DETGEEGAGRSEAKVLEDRWCPKCGGA
-708 PKMLEGRQC
+708 
-717 PNCGRP
+717 
-723 LVERTGRTG
+723 LVLKSGRTG
-732 RFAGCSGYPDCRHA
+732 KFAGCGRYPECRHT
-746 EPIEKMR
+746 EPLEKLR
-753 ETDVACPVCGE
+753 ETDITCPVCRD

-793 EPLDEPCPLC
+793 EPLDEPCPRC

-810 KQTRRRGAEKVCPQ
+810 KQTRRRGSEKVCPQ
-824 RECGHREPVE
+824 RECAHREPVAE
-834 EPAAALPEAG
+834 SPAALPEAG

>member
-1 MLIARAA
+1 M
-8 HEPDPRM
+8 
-15 AATRSSARPAAARG
+15 
-29 SKRAPG
+29 
-35 APARSR
+35 
-41 AGEAAGGAVP
+41 AGGAVP

-70 KYLDSDFTVL
+70 KYLDPDFTVL

-85 VRDLVPS
+85 VRDLVPA

-146 TKLLEERGVL
+146 TKLLEERKAL
-156 DGKPVYRVQFH
+156 AGKPVYRVQFH

-174 REAIEHPG
+174 REALEHPG
-182 ALQDDLVSSQLA
+182 ELQDNLVNSQLA

-268 EKVEQFTFTGEKE
+268 EKVEQFTFTGEQE
-281 AFAAQATLRL
+281 AFAAQANLKL

-330 NVSRTMRVA
+330 SVSRTMRIA

-361 LAPEAVAEL
+361 LAPEAVAGL
-370 RAFIASRFGADE
+370 RALIADRFGPDE

-405 PTSPERTPESLRGT
+405 PTSPERAPESLRGT
-419 LSRDQQRVYELVW
+419 LSRDQIRVYELVW

-469 PGHLAVYE
+469 PGYLAVYE
-477 DAPAPPAGGRAAGAA
+477 DTPAQPAGAGRAAG
-492 PGGGAD
+492 GASGD
-498 EAAPADGKPPP
+498 GAGEAAFADGKPPP
-509 PVRLP
+509 PARLP
-514 ALAKGQTVTVSD
+514 PLAEGQTVTVSD

-618 GRKAWIPV
+618 GRKAWVPV

-638 RDKQKTVTRQQ
+638 RDKQATVTRQQ

-708 PKMLEGRQC
+708 PKVLEGRSC

-732 RFAGCSGYPDCRHA
+732 RFAGCSGYPECRHA

-753 ETDVACPVCGE
+753 ETGIACPVCGE

-777 FFSCSTYPKC
+777 FFSCTTYPKC

-793 EPLDEPCPLC
+793 EPLDEPCPRC

-810 KQTRRRGAEKVCPQ
+810 KETRRRGAEKVCPQ
-824 RECGHREPVE
+824 RECAHREPVA
-834 EPAAALPEAG
+834 EPSAALPEAG

>member
-1 MLIARAA
+1 
-8 HEPDPRM
+8 M
-15 AATRSSARPAAARG
+15 AATRPSTRPAAARG
-29 SKRAPG
+29 SKRAAG
-35 APARSR
+35 AGARSG
-41 AGEAAGGAVP
+41 AGNT
-51 ARGGK
+51 ARGGGPSARGGR

-92 TGAVEPDRGFAMHF
+92 TGAVEPDRGFFMHF
-106 DLVPRAQAHVDAIVK
+106 DLVPRAEAHVEAIVR

-146 TKLLEERGVL
+146 TQLLSERGVL
-156 DGKPVYRVQFH
+156 EDKPVYRVQFH

-174 REAIEHPG
+174 REALEHPG
-182 ALQDDLVSSQLA
+182 ELQANLVDSQLA
-194 RRALDYLVGFT
+194 RRALDYLVGFN
-205 LSPVLWSKVRR
+205 LSPVLWSKIRS

-235 SEIEAFEAREYWTL
+235 SEIEAFEAREYWTV
-249 LADAPGPPPFSA
+249 LADAPGPPAFSA
-261 RLAQYRG
+261 RLVRYRG
-268 EKVEQFTFTGEKE
+268 EKVEQFTLTDEGA
-281 AFAAQATLRL
+281 AFAAQATLKL
-291 HAARG
+291 HASRG

-302 TRKKR
+302 TAKKR
-307 RRAPPAPF
+307 RRSPPAPF

-330 NVSRTMRVA
+330 NVSRTMRIA

-350 LITYMRTDSVN
+350 LITYMRTDSVS
-361 LAPEAVAEL
+361 LAAEAVAEI
-370 RAFIASRFGADE
+370 RAFLAETFGEDA
-382 VPASPPRHRTRTR
+382 VPATPPRHRTRTR

-405 PTSPERTPESLRGT
+405 PTSPGRTPESLRGT
-419 LSRDQQRVYELVW
+419 LSRDQLRVYELVW

-439 MKHAVMDDVT
+439 MKPAVMDDVT

-456 GNVFRATGSTVAS
+456 GNVFRATGTSVAS
-469 PGHLAVYE
+469 PGFLAVYGDAASQPGRPA
-477 DAPAPPAGGRAAGAA
+477 DAPAGERKDGASAAASAA
-492 PGGGAD
+492 
-498 EAAPADGKPPP
+498 GKPPP

-514 ALAKGQTVTVSD
+514 KLSAGQVVTVSD

-549 ERCGIGR
+549 EQCGIGR

-567 QQREYV
+567 QQRGYV
-573 ELRKRRFH
+573 ELEKRRFH

-595 HFHRYVDYGF
+595 HFSRYVDYGF
-605 TASLEDDLDAISE
+605 TASMEDDLDAISE
-618 GRKAWIPV
+618 GRKEWVPV

-638 RDKQKTVTRQQ
+638 RHKRETVTRQQ
-649 VTQQV
+649 VTQQI
-654 IDEECPEC
+654 IDESCPEC

-687 ARNLPRDGE
+687 ARNLPRGDE
-696 DESEGGPEGGSE
+696 DETGEEGAGRSEAKVLEDRWCPKCGGA
-708 PKMLEGRQC
+708 
-717 PNCGRP
+717 
-723 LVERTGRTG
+723 LVLKSGRTG
-732 RFAGCSGYPDCRHA
+732 KFAGCGRYPECRHT
-746 EPIEKMR
+746 EPLEKLR
-753 ETDVACPVCGE
+753 ETDITCPVCRD

-793 EPLDEPCPLC
+793 EPLDEPCPRC

-810 KQTRRRGAEKVCPQ
+810 KQTRRRGSEKVCPQ
-824 RECGHREPVE
+824 RECAHREPVAE
-834 EPAAALPEAG
+834 SPAALPEAG